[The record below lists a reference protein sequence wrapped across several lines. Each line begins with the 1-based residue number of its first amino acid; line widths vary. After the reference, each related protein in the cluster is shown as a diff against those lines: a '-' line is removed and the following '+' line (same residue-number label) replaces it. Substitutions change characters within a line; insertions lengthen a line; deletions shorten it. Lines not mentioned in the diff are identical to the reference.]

1 MVRMSKLA
9 VLAFAAALGLAV
21 PALSDA
27 LPDKGPNGG
36 MLGEAGEHHIE
47 LVVSGQALT
56 VHLLDHKNK
65 PVAEAGLTGTAVVT
79 GEVDRPGRRQAWRYG
94 EVSGHRGASGGC
106 QRQRAERADADG
118 AVRREAVGAW
128 RAHTGSVRPP
138 GSASRLFFD
147 TSNGWS
153 AK

>member
-1 MVRMSKLA
+1 MVRTSKLA
-9 VLAFAAALGLAV
+9 VFAFAAALGLAV

-47 LVVSGQALT
+47 LIVSGQALT

-79 GEVDRPGRRQAWRYG
+79 VG
-94 EVSGHRGASGGC
+94 GATETVKLTDQGGGKLGGTGKFP
-106 QRQRAERADADG
+106 ATG
-118 AVRREAVGAW
+118 ALQVVVNVNAPNEPTLTVR
-128 RAHTGSVRPP
+128 
-138 GSASRLFFD
+138 FD
-147 TSNGWS
+147 V
-153 AK
+153 KR